1 MNKGLKL
8 WSVML
13 GLMLLSH
20 VAWPKDINNSL
31 KIFGLI
37 TVDRG
42 KAAPNFSLPK
52 LWGGKGSLEEYR
64 GMVVMLYFW
73 ATW

>member
-1 MNKGLKL
+1 
-8 WSVML
+8 ML

-20 VAWPKDINNSL
+20 VAWPKDINDSL
-31 KIFGLI
+31 RIFGLI
-37 TVDRG
+37 IVDRG

-52 LWGGKGSLEEYR
+52 LGGGKGSLEEYR
-64 GMVVMLYFW
+64 VMVVMLYFW

>member
-1 MNKGLKL
+1 MSKGLKV
-8 WSVML
+8 WFVML

-31 KIFGLI
+31 KIFRLI

-42 KAAPNFSLPK
+42 KAAPNFSLSK
-52 LWGGKGSLEEYR
+52 LGGGKGSLEEYR
-64 GMVVMLYFW
+64 GKVVMLYFW